1 MRIDILVD
9 KAAPSIT
16 IRDNGAEIEKS
27 KAQATLLNIGSSSKR
42 HSKNRGFRGIGRLG
56 GMSYCNTII
65 FTTSAENEA
74 FKTQLVSL
82 YK

>member
-9 KAAPSIT
+9 KAARSIT

-56 GMSYCNTII
+56 GMSYCNTLMFYPFKLGISQPRPI
-65 FTTSAENEA
+65 FPFN
-74 FKTQLVSL
+74 
-82 YK
+82 